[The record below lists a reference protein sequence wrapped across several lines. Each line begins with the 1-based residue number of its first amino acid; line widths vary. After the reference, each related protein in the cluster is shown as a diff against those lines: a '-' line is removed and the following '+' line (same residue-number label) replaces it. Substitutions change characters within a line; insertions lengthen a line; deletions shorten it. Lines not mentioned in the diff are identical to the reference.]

1 MRSLISTDILLAYKT
16 VIIGLQYIIRGINSI
31 TDKTVEYPI
40 LLKIR
45 ERNELLLCL
54 ASYIGLH

>member
-40 LLKIR
+40 LLKIC